1 MLANGSISAYNIQI
15 VLIVFN
21 RKTHVPNAYIQQL
34 HACKDAKADW
44 VKREKKRLTW
54 FFEPH
59 HIPIYSFNFS
69 S

>member
-1 MLANGSISAYNIQI
+1 MANGSISAYNIQI

-44 VKREKKRLTW
+44 VKRRKKTVDVVFRTSS
-54 FFEPH
+54 
-59 HIPIYSFNFS
+59 YSYLFI
-69 S
+69 

>member
-44 VKREKKRLTW
+44 VKREKTIDVVFRTSS
-54 FFEPH
+54 
-59 HIPIYSFNFS
+59 YSYLFI
-69 S
+69 